1 MRLVITKSCVWVKSC
16 VLKTFRERAFDY
28 GPNPV
33 HFAKV
38 LGCFGVSVESKC
50 ANTKLPFSSCLQRS
64 HSAFHFRSSLCSAQA
79 PSPFS
84 NCLYGIFK
92 SNFCLCQYFFFL
104 CVHLLWLPTAA
115 VKTLRYSQST
125 VRSRINTAR
134 PLPSSNNRHRA
145 KLHSREPNFIQ
156 GIFSILSN
164 LKISSSFHLEFER
177 GC

>member
-28 GPNPV
+28 GPHPV

-92 SNFCLCQYFFFL
+92 SNFCLCQYFFFFAFIFFGF
-104 CVHLLWLPTAA
+104 LL
-115 VKTLRYSQST
+115 
-125 VRSRINTAR
+125 
-134 PLPSSNNRHRA
+134 LPS
-145 KLHSREPNFIQ
+145 KLS
-156 GIFSILSN
+156 GIVNPL
-164 LKISSSFHLEFER
+164 LEVASTL
-177 GC
+177 